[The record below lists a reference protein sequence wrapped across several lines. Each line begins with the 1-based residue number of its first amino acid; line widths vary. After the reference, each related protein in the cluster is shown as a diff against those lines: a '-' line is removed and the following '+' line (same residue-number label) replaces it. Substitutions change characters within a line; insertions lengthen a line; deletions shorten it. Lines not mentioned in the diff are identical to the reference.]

1 MYLYIFYIALMLRRL
16 ILVII
21 VLALSFGIYR
31 LVDKDWAT
39 KLWNKITFQA
49 PTTGDALSGTNDLVV
64 VSWSYE
70 GIMDLSGNIDTGVSA
85 SGTNSFD
92 ELTTV
97 SSTGDIESTWEIKIT
112 STWTVTPNIPIETT
126 KPATVT
132 TPKTTTT
139 PSKSKDILNE
149 LFK

>member
-1 MYLYIFYIALMLRRL
+1 MLRRL

-31 LVDKDWAT
+31 LVDKNWAT
-39 KLWNKITFQA
+39 KLWNKITFQ
-49 PTTGDALSGTNDLVV
+49 TTSTGDVISSWSNDLVV
-64 VSWSYE
+64 VSWSSE
-70 GIMDLSGNIDTGVSA
+70 GIMDLSGNIDTGINN
-85 SGTNSFD
+85 SGANSFD

-97 SSTGDIESTWEIKIT
+97 SSTWDIDSTWTIKIT
-112 STWTVTPNIPIETT
+112 STWTVTPNIPIQTT

-132 TPKTTTT
+132 TPKKTTTT

>member
-1 MYLYIFYIALMLRRL
+1 MLRRL

-39 KLWNKITFQA
+39 KLWNKITFQ
-49 PTTGDALSGTNDLVV
+49 TTSTGDLSSTWATDLVV
-64 VSWSYE
+64 VSWANE

-85 SGTNSFD
+85 SGANSFD

-112 STWTVTPNIPIETT
+112 STWTVTPNIPIQTT
-126 KPATVT
+126 KPTTVT
-132 TPKTTTT
+132 TPKKTTTT